1 MRAKIAGPLADTAAG
16 AIAEQVLRACVH
28 CGMCNA
34 ACPTYALTGD
44 ELDGPRG
51 RIYLMKQALEGEPA
65 GRLTQV
71 HLDRC
76 LTCRACETTCPSGV
90 AYHAL
95 YDVAK
100 PVVNAAAPRP
110 WAERLARWAIRFA
123 CIEPRRLSALMAIG
137 RSVSFLLPPT
147 LRGKLAR
154 PQPAGPTPKP
164 RHARRMALLGGCVQA
179 AAAPAINAANRRV
192 FDTVGIDLVESPR
205 VGCCGALS
213 FHTGAAEAGCDLA
226 RRNIDAWC
234 AELDAGAEAIVA
246 NASGCAAFIRDYP
259 SILAN
264 DAAYEARARRV
275 VAALRDPVE
284 VLLAT
289 PPTAVRAPEA
299 PRVAVHPP
307 CTLRNGPGLAD
318 APTQLLRALGFEP
331 QPIRD
336 VHLCCGSA
344 GAYSLLQPK
353 IAGQLREA
361 KIAALTG
368 SEPQAILTANVG
380 CMMHLAETSP
390 VPVRHWI
397 EAVDEVV
404 GEPGKT
410 SSPCPSGCA
419 EGGQGFQQ
427 RSQP

>member
-34 ACPTYALTGD
+34 TCPTYQLTGD

-51 RIYLMKQALEGEPA
+51 RIYLMKQVLEGEPA
-65 GRLTQV
+65 GRLTQT

-76 LTCRACETTCPSGV
+76 LGCRACETTCPSGV
-90 AYHAL
+90 DYHAL

-100 PVVNAAAPRP
+100 IVVNAAAPRP
-110 WAERLARWAIRFA
+110 WSERLARWAIRFA
-123 CIEPRRLSALMAIG
+123 CVDPRRLAILMAVG
-137 RSVSFLLPPT
+137 RRLGFALPQA
-147 LRGKLAR
+147 LRGKLAER
-154 PQPAGPTPKP
+154 SPPGPTPQP
-164 RHARRMALLGGCVQA
+164 RHGRRMTLLGGCVQA
-179 AAAPAINAANRRV
+179 AAAPTINAANRRV
-192 FDTVGIDLVESPR
+192 FDAVGIDLLESPA

-213 FHTGAAEAGCDLA
+213 FHTGAAEEGRALA

-259 SILAN
+259 DILA
-264 DAAYEARARRV
+264 DDPAYAARARRV
-275 VAALRDPVE
+275 AEAVRDPVE
-284 VLLAT
+284 ILRAN
-289 PPTAVRAPEA
+289 PPTAVRAPRQ

-318 APTQLLRALGFEP
+318 APAQLLATLGFEP
-331 QPIRD
+331 QPIGD
-336 VHLCCGSA
+336 AHVCCGSA

-353 IAGQLREA
+353 IARELRDA

-368 SEPQAILTANVG
+368 AEPQAILTANIG
-380 CMMHLAETSP
+380 CLMHLAEASP

-404 GEPGKT
+404 TGPPGSRT
-410 SSPCPSGCA
+410 A
-419 EGGQGFQQ
+419 I
-427 RSQP
+427 